1 MVIVDVPANPV
12 YMGSV
17 LPQDTNFTAIWQAK
31 ERRIIRCDKANP
43 FFCLMQMMVQKLSL
57 VAVAVNR
64 IHSFLWIQPQK
75 IRIILCIRTERE
87 ILTGKINRTVDL
99 TGNSTLIPPL
109 CFSKNRHLLS
119 DD

>member
-17 LPQDTNFTAIWQAK
+17 LPQDTNFTAIWQVK

-57 VAVAVNR
+57 VAIAVNR
-64 IHSFLWIQPQK
+64 VHSLLGIQAQEIGIIFR
-75 IRIILCIRTERE
+75 IRAKRK
-87 ILTGKINRTVDL
+87 ILTGKVNRTVDL
-99 TGNSTLIPPL
+99 TVTV
-109 CFSKNRHLLS
+109 R
-119 DD
+119 

>member
-43 FFCLMQMMVQKLSL
+43 FFLPDANDGPETLSC
-57 VAVAVNR
+57 
-64 IHSFLWIQPQK
+64 SSSSKPCTFLSVDSAAEDK
-75 IRIILCIRTERE
+75 NNLCIRTEHE
-87 ILTGKINRTVDL
+87 ILTRKVNRTVDL
-99 TGNSTLIPPL
+99 TVTV
-109 CFSKNRHLLS
+109 R
-119 DD
+119 